1 MDPINVVKNSIRKK
15 VAGSLKT
22 NMPTKTV
29 PTAPMPVQ
37 TAYAVP
43 MGRVCVAFTKSII
56 LIAKAIKKPIYH
68 KYISLPVDSFALPKQ
83 KANATSN
90 MPAIINIIQFISN
103 NFKYKNRRI
112 NWYQKKTS

>member
-1 MDPINVVKNSIRKK
+1 MDPINIVKNNIRKK

-68 KYISLPVDSFALPKQ
+68 KYISLPVDSFALPKI
-83 KANATSN
+83 TVVY
-90 MPAIINIIQFISN
+90 F
-103 NFKYKNRRI
+103 NRENPTPDTTPPI
-112 NWYQKKTS
+112 PLF